1 MARIICEIDT
11 LCMSVYTVLIGKTK
25 NKTEDRARPRQL
37 NNMKILTLNKKITNR
52 QRQSFWL
59 ALILFNFCVQSLQL
73 INPALVGFTS
83 LDFFFALNLLA
94 PAICLWK
101 GVYEKKPVYLL
112 GLSFIAWYTVCFFVK
127 TEVSSFRETGMFT
140 VALLFSAW
148 GLALPF
154 VTVTDDFDKK
164 RALNIIL
171 SVLTVILAIVVWAAL
186 IPTFMRTSFSLLGSD
201 MIFGILETTH
211 EQSVVVVYKYPVVF
225 GMHYYYTAYL
235 SVLGFFM
242 ALYLFAQKKMRPL
255 MTVGMIGFVLA
266 ISLTKCR
273 QALLG
278 FGLGLFTL
286 GFFLFR
292 NKNRDASPKKTILAG
307 VVIALTVALG
317 LTLMWQLGTL
327 ASKYILA
334 EGQND
339 YMDRGFS
346 EQLLNG
352 SGRLEL
358 WAKIPD
364 MLKGYAPSGFFFGI
378 REDVFY
384 PLIYNSL
391 NMCHIHSGYFSALVL
406 MGIPG
411 FLMSLVFLFK
421 TVKDMLYIF
430 LKMKTHIISRD
441 NLLLFSIPVC
451 FLLAAVGEPILF
463 VGYNFRMITLVCY
476 LVSGY
481 VFELADRIRK
491 DDLSLHSSNAEFHAF
506 L

>member
-1 MARIICEIDT
+1 M
-11 LCMSVYTVLIGKTK
+11 
-25 NKTEDRARPRQL
+25 N
-37 NNMKILTLNKKITNR
+37 ILTLNKKITNR
-52 QRQSFWL
+52 QRQAFWL
-59 ALILFNFCVQSLQL
+59 ALLLFNLCVQSLKI
-73 INPALVGFTS
+73 INSVLVDFLS
-83 LDFFFALNLLA
+83 LDFFFSVNLLA
-94 PAICLWK
+94 LAICLWK

-127 TEVSSFRETGMFT
+127 TEASSFRGTGMFT
-140 VALLFSAW
+140 VALLLSAW

-154 VTVTDDFDKK
+154 VTVTGDFDKK

-186 IPTFMRTSFSLLGSD
+186 IPTFMRTSFSLPGSD
-201 MIFGILETTH
+201 KVFGMMGITYAQGAEP
-211 EQSVVVVYKYPVVF
+211 VYKYPVMF

-242 ALYLFAQKKMRPL
+242 ALYLFVQKKMRPL

-273 QALLG
+273 LALLG

-346 EQLLNG
+346 ENLNDG

-364 MLKGYAPSGFFFGI
+364 MLKGYAPSSFFFGI

-421 TVKDMLYIF
+421 TVKDMLYVF
-430 LKMKTHIISRD
+430 LKMKTHIISHD
-441 NLLLFSIPVC
+441 NILLFSIPVC
-451 FLLAAVGEPILF
+451 FLFAAVGEPILF

-491 DDLSLHSSNAEFHAF
+491 EDLPLWSDEAPDVR
-506 L
+506 